1 MKEEKIGAAL
11 IVTTFIFSSLQ
22 QGKEQ
27 LDTSLPLVPTEQ
39 SVSGSGMQTPWNS
52 SETLQIITII
62 LTQGGI
68 YFLFWHREKCW
79 DNEIRG
85 FSCSVNWC
93 VEQERFGI
101 LWHWNPKG
109 RQRFGLLFLRFV
121 LCKPKLGKKFK
132 LLHSGLNPCP
142 KCRGRRINLL
152 LIRRMYI
159 CRCHQTHI

>member
-1 MKEEKIGAAL
+1 MKEEKIGAGL
-11 IVTTFIFSSLQ
+11 IVTTCIFSSLQ

-68 YFLFWHREKCW
+68 YFEFWHREECW

-85 FSCSVNWC
+85 FSCSINRC
-93 VEQERFGI
+93 VEQEHFGI

-109 RQRFGLLFLRFV
+109 RQRFGVVISEVCALQAKIGEEIQGFTF
-121 LCKPKLGKKFK
+121 
-132 LLHSGLNPCP
+132 
-142 KCRGRRINLL
+142 RIKSLSK
-152 LIRRMYI
+152 MY
-159 CRCHQTHI
+159 RQKNSFAFNHKNVHM